1 MVASAAPDPYTTG
14 RRGADALRHE
24 VNRAADRAV
33 ERGAYR
39 VRTLVT
45 GGAGY
50 IGSVIVEELL
60 NAGHTPIVFD
70 SFVKGHRTAIP
81 PEVATVEGD
90 IRDTTLLTE
99 TLRRERIEA
108 VIHMVGLIEVGLSA
122 TNPAA
127 FFETNVG
134 GSVSVLRAMIET
146 DVKPLV
152 FSSTAAVYA
161 ADAPLPLRED
171 TALQPT
177 SAYGASKLMVEQM
190 LQFVAPVHGLICTS
204 LRYFNAAGA
213 TERNGEAHEPET
225 HLIPLVLRAANR
237 GEPVYIYGT
246 DYATPDGTGVRDYI
260 HVRDLASAHL
270 LALSRTQPG
279 VTFYNVGSDRGYS
292 VREVVAMAREVT
304 GREITVI
311 ERPRRPGDQ
320 PATVATSERI
330 MRELG
335 WRPQS
340 SDLRTLV
347 ASAWAWRQ
355 AHPTG
360 YGE

>member
-1 MVASAAPDPYTTG
+1 M
-14 RRGADALRHE
+14 
-24 VNRAADRAV
+24 
-33 ERGAYR
+33 
-39 VRTLVT
+39 RTLVT

-60 NAGHTPIVFD
+60 ARGHTPIVYD
-70 SFVKGHRTAIP
+70 SFAKGHHAALPADVT
-81 PEVATVEGD
+81 VVEGD
-90 IRDTTLLTE
+90 IRDTALLIE
-99 TLRRERIEA
+99 TMRRERIDA

-134 GSVSVLRAMIET
+134 GSMSVVRAMIET
-146 DVKPLV
+146 GVRRLV

-171 TALQPT
+171 APTGPT

-225 HLIPLVLRAANR
+225 HLIPLVLRAAER
-237 GEPVYIYGT
+237 DEPVTIYGT
-246 DYATPDGTGVRDYI
+246 DYPTVDGTGVRDYI

-270 LALSRTQPG
+270 VALDRTEPG
-279 VTFYNVGSDRGYS
+279 VAFYNVGSGVGYS
-292 VREVVAMAREVT
+292 VRQVIEMARAVT
-304 GREITVI
+304 GRDLPVI
-311 ERPRRPGDQ
+311 ERPRRAGDQ
-320 PATVATSERI
+320 PATVAASDRI
-330 MRELG
+330 KRELG
-335 WRPQS
+335 WQPRY
-340 SDLRTLV
+340 SDLRTLL
-347 ASAWAWRQ
+347 STAWAWRQ
-355 AHPTG
+355 THPNG
-360 YGE
+360 YDEE

>member
-1 MVASAAPDPYTTG
+1 M
-14 RRGADALRHE
+14 
-24 VNRAADRAV
+24 
-33 ERGAYR
+33 
-39 VRTLVT
+39 RTLVT

-60 NAGHTPIVFD
+60 RAGHTPVVFD
-70 SFVKGHRTAIP
+70 SFVKGHRAAL
-81 PEVATVEGD
+81 PEDVAVVEGD
-90 IRDTTLLTE
+90 ISDTALLTE
-99 TLRRERIEA
+99 TMARERIEA

-134 GSVSVLRAMIET
+134 GSMSVVRAMIESG
-146 DVKPLV
+146 VKRLV

-171 TALQPT
+171 AKVNAT
-177 SAYGASKLMVEQM
+177 SPYGASKLMVEQM
-190 LQFVAPVHGLICTS
+190 LQWVAPVHGLICTS

-225 HLIPLVLRAANR
+225 HLIPLVLRAAER
-237 GEPVYIYGT
+237 SEPVYIYGT
-246 DYATPDGTGVRDYI
+246 DYPTPDGTGVRDYI

-270 LALSRTQPG
+270 LALSSGEPG
-279 VTFYNVGSDRGYS
+279 VRFYNVGSGTGYS
-292 VREVVAMAREVT
+292 VRQVIEMAREVT
-304 GREITVI
+304 GSELVVI
-311 ERPRRPGDQ
+311 ERPRRAGDQ

-330 MRELG
+330 QRELG
-335 WRPQS
+335 WQPQF
-340 SDLRTLV
+340 SDLRTLL

-355 AHPTG
+355 AHPNG
-360 YGE
+360 YSA

>member
-1 MVASAAPDPYTTG
+1 M
-14 RRGADALRHE
+14 
-24 VNRAADRAV
+24 
-33 ERGAYR
+33 
-39 VRTLVT
+39 RTLVT

-60 NAGHTPIVFD
+60 AQGHTPIVYD
-70 SFVKGHRTAIP
+70 SFAKGHHAALPADVT
-81 PEVATVEGD
+81 VVEGD
-90 IRDTTLLTE
+90 IRDTALLIE
-99 TLRRERIEA
+99 TMRRERIDA

-134 GSVSVLRAMIET
+134 GSMSVVRAMIET
-146 DVKPLV
+146 GVRRLV

-171 TALQPT
+171 APTGPT

-225 HLIPLVLRAANR
+225 HLIPLVLRAAER
-237 GEPVYIYGT
+237 DEPVTIYGT
-246 DYATPDGTGVRDYI
+246 DYPTVDGTGVRDYI

-270 LALSRTQPG
+270 VALDRTEPG
-279 VTFYNVGSDRGYS
+279 VAFYNVGSGVGYS
-292 VREVVAMAREVT
+292 VRQVIEMAREVT
-304 GREITVI
+304 GHDLPVI
-311 ERPRRPGDQ
+311 ERPPRPGDQ
-320 PATVATSERI
+320 VATVASSERI

-335 WRPQS
+335 WQPRH
-340 SDLRTLV
+340 SDLRTLL
-347 ASAWAWRQ
+347 ATAWAWRQ
-355 AHPTG
+355 AHPNG
-360 YGE
+360 YAEA